1 MEEQKEATI
10 TFGYDVITPEKFV
23 DLKIGFGNLLYEI
36 FDTNGEGTFEVKLEV
51 DENFS
56 PELLDAY
63 IESLENDD
71 CTDYE
76 CEFNYDGEC
85 LNDDSKDKVD
95 TIIDDTDD
103 IDDSEE
109 PCGCP
114 YCKNEELQEALGD
127 LNDENIN
134 LIIVLKEKDEKIKYF
149 EKTIEDL
156 QLEIGA
162 LKYKYDGTTKT
173 TIEKTDK
180 DGNVISIDEVWKVN
194 YTENN

>member
-63 IESLENDD
+63 IDSLEEVNEECDD
-71 CTDYE
+71 HD
-76 CEFNYDGEC
+76 CEFNYNGEC
-85 LNDDSKDKVD
+85 LKDEQEELGD
-95 TIIDDTDD
+95 EINEDE
-103 IDDSEE
+103 SNEE

-114 YCKNEELQEALGD
+114 YCKNEELQEALDD